1 MGSTSKISHDNQS
14 NHFQVGTPPGPDG
27 RVEVHLVDLGSTSV
41 LPIAALRTGVH
52 SQLSQVLLWVVVVY
66 VVYVVVSVGN

>member
-1 MGSTSKISHDNQS
+1 M
-14 NHFQVGTPPGPDG
+14 
-27 RVEVHLVDLGSTSV
+27 EVHLVDLGSTSV

-52 SQLSQVLLWVVVVY
+52 SQLSQVLFFVALVVVY

>member
-1 MGSTSKISHDNQS
+1 M
-14 NHFQVGTPPGPDG
+14 
-27 RVEVHLVDLGSTSV
+27 EVHLVDLGSTSV

>member
-1 MGSTSKISHDNQS
+1 MAPCKGEKWKQLGINFFDDSHK
-14 NHFQVGTPPGPDG
+14 NHPTQVGKPPGPDG

-52 SQLSQVLLWVVVVY
+52 SQLSQVL
-66 VVYVVVSVGN
+66 